1 MSGERMQIFIVIALL
16 FALFVAIFALSNSEI
31 VNIRFFGNIYSMSQ
45 ALIIIGCTV
54 FGALAVMVLGLFS
67 RIRTAFKMR
76 EYKNKIK
83 NLENELEEARREIE
97 KLKENINMLSN
108 NKIEN
113 N

>member
-1 MSGERMQIFIVIALL
+1 MQIFIVIALL

-83 NLENELEEARREIE
+83 NLEREIE